1 MDMYPQEKYSFSK
14 MLKISSCL
22 LACMLCFSMQ
32 AQQPKPIDRI
42 DRFEGIRAIG
52 YNLLVLDTMII
63 GSGLLTRDSFPQGL
77 YYASYNS
84 DGLPSSYEYHYD
96 SLQGSAYL
104 PTESHELFYVGN
116 DTVFACISN
125 TASAQYCYTYDL
137 GDHEFVGL
145 DTTEYKYGSR
155 FYGLWN
161 LAQYDDDL
169 YALGLIKDLDDDD
182 PISPRKLG
190 VLHYGQDTSLTV
202 FGEEAVHL
210 TGIAIFATGEDE
222 WFVLANRD
230 NDIELYR
237 KVNGEVRLVR
247 QILSNNPYFTASAR
261 TGTYVPDIGIFLVCY
276 ATPTGKPS
284 RALAMVDTLGV
295 EQWRLSL
302 EDYISVHEIFHRG
315 IRTFIKNM
323 IPSADGDGIVFAG
336 AEYIQESDT
345 LEYAYGIVGKVDYD
359 GNMQWLRR
367 YRHVVGDKYENQF
380 QDLALDGYGGYMLYG
395 TVDYAYLDPWSHS
408 AWLVRV
414 DAEGLLIDTSTSTVE
429 VTTLV
434 DRLQVYPNPSSGE
447 FFLKGDTYPTT
458 LQVYTMLGE
467 LLAEVDTKGG
477 TVDLSVLPAGK
488 YVLKGRREG
497 VLYTTVVV
505 VGG

>member
-1 MDMYPQEKYSFSK
+1 
-14 MLKISSCL
+14 
-22 LACMLCFSMQ
+22 MLCFSMQ

-77 YYASYNS
+77 YFASHNREGS
-84 DGLPSSYEYHYD
+84 ILTYEYHYD
-96 SLQGSAYL
+96 SIQNS
-104 PTESHELFYVGN
+104 
-116 DTVFACISN
+116 VFAPN
-125 TASAQYCYTYDL
+125 LQHDL
-137 GDHEFVGL
+137 IPWNDSLLFACTNSIGTDDVCFMYNYFTHKFVST
-145 DTTEYKYGSR
+145 DTTIRKYGEFFFNGTELDS
-155 FYGLWN
+155 YGSNHFVLGNHQKPEWEQGIRN
-161 LAQYDDDL
+161 LAVINYGSVDTTLTTFAEQSFG
-169 YALGLIKDLDDDD
+169 LG
-182 PISPRKLG
+182 
-190 VLHYGQDTSLTV
+190 
-202 FGEEAVHL
+202 AVD
-210 TGIAIFATGEDE
+210 IFATGEDE

-395 TVDYAYLDPWSHS
+395 TVDYAYVDPWSHS

-414 DAEGLLIDTSTSTVE
+414 DADGLLIDTTTSTVE
-429 VTTLV
+429 ITTLV

-488 YVLKGRREG
+488 YVLKGRRDG
-497 VLYTTVVV
+497 VLYTTTVVRQ
-505 VGG
+505 